1 MTGLQPDAGEYTVLV
16 MPLNA
21 TFDVLAGET
30 VMKAASRHNYYWPT
44 VCGGRGECAACA
56 LVIEQGIDNAGPV
69 TAAERLQLACVAP
82 HSTERLACQ
91 LTISGSIRARKN
103 GVRKRIT
110 E

>member
-1 MTGLQPDAGEYTVLV
+1 MTSLEPDGGEHTVLV

-30 VMKAASRHNYYWPT
+30 VMRAAGRHNYYWPT

-56 LVIEQGIDNAGPV
+56 LVIEQGIDNAGPI
-69 TAAERLQLACVAP
+69 TAAEHVQLAHVAP
-82 HSTERLACQ
+82 NSAQRLACQ